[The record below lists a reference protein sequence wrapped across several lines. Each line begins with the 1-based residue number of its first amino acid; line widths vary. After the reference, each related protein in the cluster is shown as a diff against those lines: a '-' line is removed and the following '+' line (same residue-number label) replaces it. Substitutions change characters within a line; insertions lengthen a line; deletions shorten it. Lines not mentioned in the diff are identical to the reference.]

1 MKLQK
6 EDGYY
11 YLMEDGNE
19 IAIATTDQSFIDEL
33 GAMKLSK
40 QNCDEIFE
48 VVNVEDI
55 RKAVNTGI
63 HLASTTSNTLISVA
77 TEQSSEK
84 LTEIEVEIDMD
95 IVSDGLDEMAQPQYA
110 KILKVDENNC
120 LILKKK

>member
-11 YLMEDGNE
+11 YLMEDGND

-40 QNCDEIFE
+40 QNCDEIFG
-48 VVNVEDI
+48 VV
-55 RKAVNTGI
+55 
-63 HLASTTSNTLISVA
+63 
-77 TEQSSEK
+77 
-84 LTEIEVEIDMD
+84 EIEVEIEMTEDYLTWKKSD
-95 IVSDGLDEMAQPQYA
+95 IEKLSDCLVPKLDE
-110 KILKVDENNC
+110 NSC